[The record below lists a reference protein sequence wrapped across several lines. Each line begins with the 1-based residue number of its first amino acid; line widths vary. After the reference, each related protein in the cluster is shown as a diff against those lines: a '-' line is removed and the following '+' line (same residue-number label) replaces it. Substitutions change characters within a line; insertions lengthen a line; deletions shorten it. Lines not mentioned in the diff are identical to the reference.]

1 MNTAHITLHD
11 YEAAERS
18 MAHETALSGL
28 TVHSIITLVVAA
40 ALIVINTTLAP
51 EFPWSAFAIGGML
64 LGLLAHWWFGF
75 VKLDDAITR
84 QQQKAEAYASK
95 PR

>member
-18 MAHETALSGL
+18 MAHETAMSGL
-28 TVHSIITLVVAA
+28 TVHTIITLVVAA
-40 ALIVINTTLAP
+40 GLIVINITLAP

-64 LGLLAHWWFGF
+64 IGLLAHWWFGF
-75 VKLDDAITR
+75 VKLDDEITR
-84 QQQKAEAYASK
+84 QQQKTEAYAAK
-95 PR
+95 LQ